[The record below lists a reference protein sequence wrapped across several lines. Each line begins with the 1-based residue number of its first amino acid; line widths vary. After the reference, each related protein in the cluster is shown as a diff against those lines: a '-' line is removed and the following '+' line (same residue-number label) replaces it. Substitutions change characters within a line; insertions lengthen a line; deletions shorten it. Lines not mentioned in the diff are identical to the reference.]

1 MRSPNQGGR
10 NDAPK
15 DGGRNNDVGCSLRV
29 ARGTRRRRPAR
40 GEPRR
45 WMRSGTASGNRRRTA
60 RRSVRR
66 AGRWPVRWPTHAG
79 SDSTDGSTR
88 RSAWEPVRERE
99 PDDGFAE
106 RVPARRWRPVRRPVR
121 EVTSSALA
129 THRTY
134 VRAKAADPRSAA
146 FAVAFGS
153 VLAVDRPRTR
163 GGGGSSS
170 DARRRLPGPARA
182 PRADRALGSGD
193 VDARVRLV
201 GN

>member
-15 DGGRNNDVGCSLRV
+15 DGGRSNDVGCSLRV
-29 ARGTRRRRPAR
+29 GRRTRRRRPAR
-40 GEPRR
+40 GKPRR

-60 RRSVRR
+60 RQPVRR
-66 AGRWPVRWPTHAG
+66 AARWPVRWPTEAG

-88 RSAWEPVRERE
+88 RSAREPVRERQ
-99 PDDGFAE
+99 PDDRPAE

-134 VRAKAADPRSAA
+134 LRAKAADPGSAA

-153 VLAVDRPRTR
+153 VVVVGCLDGGYYAESWPWIGLALAAMAGLRVT
-163 GGGGSSS
+163 
-170 DARRRLPGPARA
+170 
-182 PRADRALGSGD
+182 LGD
-193 VDARVRLV
+193 DY
-201 GN
+201 